1 MENRFGLK
9 DLTVVV
15 LLLAILASVWIAM
28 KQFDRQHSQMVQLV
42 EQVKQITAAQARTER
57 AVGRVQGAV
66 ERGVTLADPDASAAA
81 GGSAAEAEDQ
91 GNPFARIEAAQAE
104 PDYAAGD
111 WVVDA
116 FGASV
121 ARITPYI
128 SGDAYG
134 NAIIDR
140 VVETLATR
148 DPETL
153 AWSPLLAES
162 WTTQDNLRTWAAYVE
177 NRRAVPLERHEVE
190 NEPAYLALEDDEAS
204 AQYVRDRLE
213 EGRRVDD
220 IANEPGAPYANAF
233 EFTIRRGLTFSDG
246 EPLDAHDVAFTY
258 QLIMNPAV
266 DAPRSRNGLSDI
278 VQDIVAVDD
287 YTVRATFKKPY
298 FEAFDT
304 IASLG
309 VLPEHFYSQYEPE
322 QINSLPGLLLGSGP
336 YRMTSPTAWVPGQPL
351 SLVRNERYWGGPPTF
366 DRLVYEE
373 MSNDVA
379 RLTAFRNGEIDL
391 LSTMPE
397 QYVKLIEDQELL
409 QRSQHFEYERPVGGY
424 GFIAWNQRRNGQPTR
439 FADRRVRQAMT
450 MIVPRP
456 EIWNNVLLGYG
467 FGVTGPFNRLSD
479 QYNQDLEP
487 WPQDVDRARAL
498 LKEAGY
504 EDRNGDGVIEDPSG
518 QPFRFKYTFPSGN
531 GFWDPVVLLTRDAFA
546 AAGIVVEPDPLEWS
560 VFAEKLKGQD
570 FDAISLAWGAGVES
584 DIRQM
589 FHSANIGNGADNFMS
604 YSNPELDR
612 VIDLA
617 RATTDEAPR
626 MKLWQQAHAILH
638 EDQPYTFLYARKSLI
653 FMDDRFENVERVKV
667 GLNDR
672 TEWYTPAA
680 IQKY

>member
-9 DLTVVV
+9 DLVLV
-15 LLLAILASVWIAM
+15 LLLLVILASVWIAM
-28 KQFDRQHSQMVQLV
+28 KQFDRQHTQMVQLV

-66 ERGVTLADPDASAAA
+66 ERGVRLADPEAGGGVDASAAA
-81 GGSAAEAEDQ
+81 VADQ

-104 PDYAAGD
+104 PDYAEGD
-111 WVVDA
+111 WVIDA

-121 ARITPYI
+121 GRITPYI

-153 AWSPLLAES
+153 EWSPLLAES
-162 WTTQDNLRTWAAYVE
+162 WTTQDNTKVWNAYVE

-190 NEPAYLALEDDEAS
+190 NEPAYLAFDDDQQRER
-204 AQYVRDRLE
+204 YVTERLE
-213 EGRRVDD
+213 EGRRLDD
-220 IANEPGAPYANAF
+220 IANETGAPSANAF

-258 QLIMNPAV
+258 RLIMDPQI
-266 DAPRSRNGLSDI
+266 DAPRYRKGLSDI
-278 VQDIVAVDD
+278 VKDIVAVDD

-298 FEAFDT
+298 FEAFET
-304 IASLG
+304 VASLPI
-309 VLPEHFYSQYEPE
+309 LPEHFYGPLEARE
-322 QINSLPGLLLGSGP
+322 INEKPGLLLGSGP

-351 SLVRNERYWGGPPTF
+351 ALVRNERYWGGVPTF
-366 DRLVYEE
+366 DRLVYQEIT
-373 MSNDVA
+373 NDVA
-379 RLTAFRNGEIDL
+379 RLTAFRNGEIDM

-397 QYVKLIEDQELL
+397 QYVKLIDEPELL

-424 GFIAWNQRRNGQPTR
+424 GFLAWNQRRGGQPTR

-450 MIVPRP
+450 MIVPRS

-467 FGVTGPFNRLSD
+467 FGVTGPFNRLSQ

-487 WPQDVDRARAL
+487 WPEDVGRARDL

-504 EDRNGDGVIEDPSG
+504 EDRDGDGVIEDTEG
-518 QPFRFKYTFPSGN
+518 RPFEFKYTFPSGS
-531 GFWDPVVLLTRDAFA
+531 GFWDPVVLLVRDAFA
-546 AAGIVVEPDPLEWS
+546 AAGIKVVPDPLEWS
-560 VFAEKLKGQD
+560 VFAEKLKNRD
-570 FDAISLAWGAGVES
+570 FDAISLAWSAGIES

-589 FHSANIGNGADNFMS
+589 FHSEMIADQADNFMS
-604 YSNPELDR
+604 YANPDLDR
-612 VIDLA
+612 IIDTA
-617 RATTDEAPR
+617 RLTLDEDER
-626 MKLWQQAHAILH
+626 MELWRQAHAIIH
-638 EDQPYTFLYARKSLI
+638 EDQPYTFLYSRKSLMFI
-653 FMDDRFENVERVKV
+653 DDRFENVEQVKV

-672 TEWYTPAA
+672 TEWYVPAA